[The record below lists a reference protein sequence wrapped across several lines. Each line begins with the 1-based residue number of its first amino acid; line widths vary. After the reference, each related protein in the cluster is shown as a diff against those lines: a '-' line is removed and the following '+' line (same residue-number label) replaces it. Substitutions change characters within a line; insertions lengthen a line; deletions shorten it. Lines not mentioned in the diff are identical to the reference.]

1 MCEKKNVDNEEI
13 KFTSSSCYFYLNPCQ
28 DFRVIGRR
36 EHTSRDMLRL
46 EEPHVCPGEDG
57 CKACGNVK
65 GVRSQS
71 QKQDQNDLEGP
82 E

>member
-1 MCEKKNVDNEEI
+1 
-13 KFTSSSCYFYLNPCQ
+13 
-28 DFRVIGRR
+28 
-36 EHTSRDMLRL
+36 MLRL

-71 QKQDQNDLEGP
+71 QKQDQNDFEGP